1 MVRLALTQDI
11 GAEDSPVIQLPKT
24 SNKIGRK
31 GDAAEN
37 PRSKRKMS
45 VLAVV
50 YNQNAVSVRI
60 DGGSSRKYLLPFSWI
75 PTFDSYMQEL
85 LYALI
90 DHFFGSSVRWGNLR
104 TADPRRDA
112 RESHYPV
119 CKTQV
124 STSPNGPHALRRAI
138 RLSYTSCRSG
148 VLQETQ

>member
-1 MVRLALTQDI
+1 MVHLALPQDI

-37 PRSKRKMS
+37 PGSKRKIS

-90 DHFFGSSVRWGNLR
+90 DQFFGSSVRWAKSR
-104 TADPRRDA
+104 TADPPRA
-112 RESHYPV
+112 APQAPYTV
-119 CKTQV
+119 CKT
-124 STSPNGPHALRRAI
+124 
-138 RLSYTSCRSG
+138 
-148 VLQETQ
+148 